1 MLKIINKNT
10 FEVVMGIMTIA
21 AAFYLAVITY
31 ILPLPEN
38 ALKRLEEVSLGIMD
52 VLLACVTWLASFL
65 P

>member
-21 AAFYLAVITY
+21 AAFYLAVITR
-31 ILPLPEN
+31 IVPLPEN
-38 ALKRLEEVSLGIMD
+38 
-52 VLLACVTWLASFL
+52 VLTRVGEFAANVMSVLIACGAWLTSFL